1 MPQRLGLD
9 EVEALALQ
17 ALVAAGARAAQ
28 AEPVARSIRGA
39 ERDGMRLHGLLYLP
53 VYAEHYGRFL
63 PQDKSEIAARI
74 PNQVWEAA

>member
-9 EVEALALQ
+9 EVEALALL

-39 ERDGMRLHGLLYLP
+39 ERDGMRTHRLLYLP

-63 PQDKSEIAARI
+63 PQDKSESLIR
-74 PNQVWEAA
+74 N

>member
-1 MPQRLGLD
+1 MGLD

-39 ERDGMRLHGLLYLP
+39 ERDGMRLHGLLYLQ